1 MEQLGIEPSLLL
13 AQVINF
19 LIIVF
24 VLSKVLY
31 KPIISMLDKRR
42 KEIEEGLRLTE
53 KVRDEE
59 EKFQAKKVKLLEE
72 ARKEGRDIIEEVK
85 MRAKD
90 VEKDLIAEAQ
100 KHAEETVAKGKADVE
115 RLHEM
120 LRRDMRKESVDLA
133 VRMSKRLLSSILS
146 EKDQHALIQK
156 HVKELESVS

>member
-1 MEQLGIEPSLLL
+1 MEQLGVEPSLLL

-19 LIIVF
+19 LIIVL

-53 KVRDEE
+53 KVREE
-59 EKFQAKKVKLLEE
+59 DEKFQARKAKLLEE
-72 ARKEGRDIIEEVK
+72 ARKDGRLIIEEVK
-85 MRAKD
+85 KRAKD
-90 VEKDLIAEAQ
+90 VEKDLTVEAQ
-100 KHAEETVAKGKADVE
+100 KHAEEIVAKGKADVD

-120 LRRDMRKESVDLA
+120 LRRDMRKESIDLA
-133 VRMSKRLLSSILS
+133 VRMSKRLLSSVLS
-146 EKDQHALIQK
+146 EKDQHTLIQK